1 MRGLKDKVAVVTG
14 GGQGIGRALTL
25 RLAEEGCKVA
35 IFDLKLEAA
44 KETEK
49 LAPEGRVT
57 SYELDVGD
65 YAAVAA
71 AVAKVETELGPIWA
85 LVNNAGWDRPAPFLS
100 TDQALWDKIIRINLY
115 GPLNTH
121 HVDRA
126 ADGRA
131 QAAAASSTSPPTPR
145 ASARATRR
153 SIPPARAASSA
164 SPSRSRA
171 NSRRKGVLLNAVC
184 PGPTNTPMMA
194 TVLGEGEQ
202 AVKWKD
208 AMVRGIPLKRM
219 GEPEDY
225 AGIVAFLA
233 SEDASFITGQ
243 TISVAGGMNMI

>member
-1 MRGLKDKVAVVTG
+1 VRGLKDKVAIVTG

-35 IFDLKLEAA
+35 IFDLKPDAA
-44 KETEK
+44 DETEK
-49 LAPEGRVT
+49 LAPAGRVT

-65 YAAVAA
+65 HAAVAA
-71 AVAKVETELGPIWA
+71 AVARVEAEVGPIWT

-121 HVDRA
+121 HAVAPLMVQRRA
-126 ADGRA
+126 GRIVNIA
-131 QAAAASSTSPPTPR
+131 SDAARVGTSNE
-145 ASARATRR
+145 AVYSACKGGLISFTK
-153 SIPPARAASSA
+153 SVARELAG
-164 SPSRSRA
+164 
-171 NSRRKGVLLNAVC
+171 KGVLLNVVC

-233 SEDASFITGQ
+233 SDDAGFITGQ
-243 TISVAGGMNMI
+243 TFSVAGGMNMI

>member
-1 MRGLKDKVAVVTG
+1 MRGLKDKVAIVTG

-35 IFDLKLEAA
+35 IFDLKLNAA
-44 KETEK
+44 KETET
-49 LAPEGRVT
+49 LAPEGRVA

-65 YAAVAA
+65 YSAVQAAVAE
-71 AVAKVETELGPIWA
+71 VEAEIGPIWA
-85 LVNNAGWDRPAPFLS
+85 LVNNAGWDRPAPFLA
-100 TDQALWDKIIRINLY
+100 TDRALWDKIIRINLY

-121 HVDRA
+121 HVVAPLMVKRGGGRIVNIASDA
-126 ADGRA
+126 ARVG
-131 QAAAASSTSPPTPR
+131 TSNE
-145 ASARATRR
+145 AVYSACKGGLISFTKSMARELAT
-153 SIPPARAASSA
+153 
-164 SPSRSRA
+164 
-171 NSRRKGVLLNAVC
+171 KGVLLNVVC

-194 TVLGEGEQ
+194 EVLGQGEQ

-233 SEDASFITGQ
+233 SDDASFITGQ
-243 TISVAGGMNMI
+243 TFSVAGGMNMI